1 LPYYKFII
9 GKESWQ
15 DEKISIK
22 FNMKVALISFHSFFE
37 PGGVKTHILNL
48 AKEFEKRKIE
58 FKIAIPRRKIKEN
71 YGKNV
76 VLLGTSLPLI
86 WGGGASDLVFNFI
99 PISIERFLIKEK
111 FTILHFHNASF
122 PSFFQIL
129 LSPLS
134 FKTTNILTFHSDIE
148 RSNFL
153 KNFPQL
159 FDLFVNFCNLR
170 LNGLIAVSK
179 TALKYFDKFKKP
191 KAIIPNGVDLEVFN
205 SKNKKIEKFLDG
217 KINLL
222 FVGRIE
228 ERKGLIYLLR
238 AFSILKR
245 KYQNLRL
252 IVAGDGP
259 ERENCEKFVRENN
272 LNDVIFLGNV
282 KQELPLL
289 YATCDIFCAPSI
301 FGESFGLVILEAM
314 ASGKP
319 VVGFA
324 NEGYK
329 ELMKGKKGEKF
340 LARPKDFKELAKKI
354 EILIKN
360 TKLREDLGKWG
371 RKEAKK
377 YSWEKIAD
385 KILDFYRLCQKN
397 KNPL

>member
-1 LPYYKFII
+1 
-9 GKESWQ
+9 
-15 DEKISIK
+15 
-22 FNMKVALISFHSFFE
+22 MKVALISFHSFLE
-37 PGGVKTHILNL
+37 PGGVKIHVLNL
-48 AKEFEKRKIE
+48 AKEFEKRKVE
-58 FKIAIPRRKIKEN
+58 FKIIVPRRKIKEN

-76 VLLGTSLPLI
+76 ILLGTSFPLI

-99 PISIERFLIKEK
+99 PISIERCLIKEK

-153 KNFPQL
+153 KKFPH
-159 FDLFVNFCNLR
+159 FFEIFVNFCNLR
-170 LNGLIAVSK
+170 LDGLIAVSK
-179 TALKYFDKFKKP
+179 VALKYFENFKKP
-191 KAIIPNGVDLEVFN
+191 KVLIPNGVDLEAFN
-205 SKNKKIEKFLDG
+205 PKNKKIERFLDG

-228 ERKGLIYLLR
+228 ERKGLIYLLK
-238 AFSILKR
+238 AFLILKR

-252 IVAGDGP
+252 IVVGDGP
-259 ERENCEKFVRENN
+259 ERENCEKFTKENN
-272 LNDVIFLGNV
+272 LKDVIFLGNV
-282 KQELPLL
+282 EKDLPSL

-319 VVGFA
+319 IVGFA

-329 ELMKGKKGEKF
+329 ELMKGTRGEKF
-340 LARPKDFKELAKKI
+340 LAKPRNFKELAEKI
-354 EILIKN
+354 EILVKN
-360 TKLREDLGKWG
+360 KKLREEMGKWG
-371 RKEAKK
+371 EREAKK
-377 YSWEKIAD
+377 YSWGKITD
-385 KILDFYRLCQKN
+385 KILEFYQLCKIETKN
-397 KNPL
+397 KY

>member
-1 LPYYKFII
+1 
-9 GKESWQ
+9 
-15 DEKISIK
+15 
-22 FNMKVALISFHSFFE
+22 MKVALISFHSFLE
-37 PGGVKTHILNL
+37 PGGVKTHVLNL

-58 FKIAIPRRKIKEN
+58 FKIVVPRRKIKEN

-76 VLLGTSLPLI
+76 ILLGTSFPLI
-86 WGGGASDLVFNFI
+86 WGGGVSDLVFNFI
-99 PISIERFLIKEK
+99 PISIERCLIKEK

-129 LSPLS
+129 FSPLS

-153 KNFPQL
+153 KKFPQ
-159 FDLFVNFCNLR
+159 FFEIFVNFCNLR
-170 LNGLIAVSK
+170 LDGLIAVSK
-179 TALKYFDKFKKP
+179 VALKYFEKFKKP
-191 KAIIPNGVDLEVFN
+191 KVLIPNGVDLEVFN
-205 SKNKKIEKFLDG
+205 PRNEKIKKYLDG

-228 ERKGLIYLLR
+228 ERKGLIYLLK
-238 AFSILKR
+238 AFLILKR

-272 LNDVIFLGNV
+272 LKDVIFLGNV
-282 KQELPLL
+282 EKELPLL

-340 LARPKDFKELAKKI
+340 LAKPKDFRELAKKI

-360 TKLREDLGKWG
+360 EKMRKEMGEWG
-371 RKEAKK
+371 LKEAKN
-377 YSWEKIAD
+377 YSWERITKRV
-385 KILDFYRLCQKN
+385 LDFYQFCKREKQ
-397 KNPL
+397 

>member
-1 LPYYKFII
+1 
-9 GKESWQ
+9 
-15 DEKISIK
+15 
-22 FNMKVALISFHSFFE
+22 MKVALISFHSFLE
-37 PGGVKTHILNL
+37 PGGVKTHVLNL

-58 FKIAIPRRKIKEN
+58 FKIVVPRRKIKEN

-76 VLLGTSLPLI
+76 ILLGTSFPLI
-86 WGGGASDLVFNFI
+86 WGGGVSDLVFNFI
-99 PISIERFLIKEK
+99 PISIERCLIKEK

-129 LSPLS
+129 FSPLS

-153 KNFPQL
+153 KKFPQ
-159 FDLFVNFCNLR
+159 FFEIFINCCNLR
-170 LNGLIAVSK
+170 LDGLIAVSK
-179 TALKYFDKFKKP
+179 VALKYFEKFKKP
-191 KAIIPNGVDLEVFN
+191 KVLIPNGVDLEVFN
-205 SKNKKIEKFLDG
+205 PRNEKIKKYLDG

-228 ERKGLIYLLR
+228 ERKGLIYLLK
-238 AFSILKR
+238 AFLILKR

-272 LNDVIFLGNV
+272 LKDVIFLGNV
-282 KQELPLL
+282 EKELPSL

-340 LARPKDFKELAKKI
+340 LAKPKDFRELAKKI

-360 TKLREDLGKWG
+360 EKMRKEMGEWG
-371 RKEAKK
+371 LKEAKN
-377 YSWEKIAD
+377 YSWERITKRV
-385 KILDFYRLCQKN
+385 LDFYQFCKREKQ
-397 KNPL
+397 

>member
-1 LPYYKFII
+1 MKI
-9 GKESWQ
+9 G
-15 DEKISIK
+15 
-22 FNMKVALISFHSFFE
+22 LISFHSFLE
-37 PGGVKTHILNL
+37 PGGVKTHVLNL
-48 AKEFEKRKIE
+48 AKEFKKRKID
-58 FKIAIPRRKIKEN
+58 FKIAVPRRKIKEN
-71 YGKNV
+71 YGKDV
-76 VLLGTSLPLI
+76 ILLGTSFPLN
-86 WGGGASDLVFNFI
+86 WGGGRADLVFNFT
-99 PISIERFLIKEK
+99 PASIERFLIKEK
-111 FTILHFHNASF
+111 FEILHFHNVSF

-134 FKTTNILTFHSDIE
+134 FKTTNVLTFHSDIE
-148 RSNFL
+148 RSDFL
-153 KNFPQL
+153 KKFPQL
-159 FDLFVNFCNLR
+159 FDIFVGFCNLR
-170 LNGLIAVSK
+170 LDGLIAVSK
-179 TALKYFDKFKKP
+179 VALKYFEKFKKP
-191 KAIIPNGVDLEVFN
+191 KIVIPNGVDLEIFN

-259 ERENCEKFVRENN
+259 ERENCEKFVRESN
-272 LNDVIFLGNV
+272 LKDVIFLGNV
-282 KQELPLL
+282 EKELPSL

-340 LARPKDFKELAKKI
+340 LAKPKDFKKLAQKI

-360 TKLREDLGKWG
+360 EKLRKDLGKWG
-371 RKEAKK
+371 EKEAQK
-377 YSWEKIAD
+377 YSWSKISEKV
-385 KILDFYRLCQKN
+385 LNFYQICQKN
-397 KNPL
+397 KKKISTFTF